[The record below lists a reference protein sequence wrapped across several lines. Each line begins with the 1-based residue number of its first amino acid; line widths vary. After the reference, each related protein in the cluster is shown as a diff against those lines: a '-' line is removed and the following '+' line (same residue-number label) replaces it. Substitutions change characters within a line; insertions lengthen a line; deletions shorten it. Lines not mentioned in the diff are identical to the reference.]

1 MTARVDQ
8 RILKGP
14 VGQYYS
20 LAWPDHFSI
29 FLWVDANLKKNG
41 KSSLVTR
48 DYSQSHTD
56 DMHVMCS
63 VA

>member
-8 RILKGP
+8 RILKEP
-14 VGQYYS
+14 EGQYYS

-29 FLWVDANLKKNG
+29 IVWVDVSQKKNG
-41 KSSLVTR
+41 KSSLAMR

-63 VA
+63 VV